1 MRGLSLGSLQ
11 LHCWS
16 TGGVITV
23 DVTTHLGMGFL
34 VVYSVELFQMRLLQ
48 ISVFVC
54 LFLKLG
60 FVGGRMCVRVILL
73 NVAEVPSP
81 AVVCGLVPSGMH
93 ITVLRQEQAAN
104 ALGGG
109 VR

>member
-54 LFLKLG
+54 LFLELG

-73 NVAEVPSP
+73 CPLQQWSVGSSPVACTS
-81 AVVCGLVPSGMH
+81 LS
-93 ITVLRQEQAAN
+93 
-104 ALGGG
+104 
-109 VR
+109 